1 MKTYLNHLIDDTAPV
16 LIKASGFVTKGTGV
30 GAVESTVAEV
40 MFGAGM
46 GAFIGVIVGL
56 LATQLIRFAG
66 LFAGRSYDK
75 PYWTLG
81 AAIAGAV
88 IFGWIAA
95 ADQED

>member
-1 MKTYLNHLIDDTAPV
+1 MNFSRSTYQRS
-16 LIKASGFVTKGTGV
+16 ASQVHRTGFSLLEMMV
-30 GAVESTVAEV
+30 AVALLAV
-40 MFGAGM
+40 
-46 GAFIGVIVGL
+46 IIVGL